1 MIDIYM
7 CVSVRACALCAGT
20 LANHITNHM
29 FLKFVYI
36 SAWICSL
43 LLLSFL
49 LAHSL
54 RALLFHCDT
63 HIIRFVL
70 LLCSCLCCGGFYCLI
85 SYNNLLDEAS
95 FFCHPYFCFRVYSS
109 EPKNDD
115 IKIVHTKYDRI
126 GAMNGL
132 PYKNRDANCSHNY
145 GIVIKLPACR
155 IAIKSLSVIQFN
167 STRSEL
173 DSVAYGLVP
182 ASCFGSLYCSNCLD
196 VGSGF
201 VFHLLKYKRLSK
213 SSLAQRFFHSKL

>member
-1 MIDIYM
+1 M
-7 CVSVRACALCAGT
+7 
-20 LANHITNHM
+20 
-29 FLKFVYI
+29 KFVYI
-36 SAWICSL
+36 SAWICLL

-70 LLCSCLCCGGFYCLI
+70 LLCSCLCCWGFYCLI

-109 EPKNDD
+109 VRKND

-132 PYKNRDANCSHNY
+132 LCINRDANCSHNY
-145 GIVIKLPACR
+145 GIVIKLPAR
-155 IAIKSLSVIQFN
+155 PIGIKSLSVIQFN
-167 STRSEL
+167 SIRSEL

-182 ASCFGSLYCSNCLD
+182 ASCFGSLYCSICLA

-201 VFHLLKYKRLSK
+201 VFHLLK
-213 SSLAQRFFHSKL
+213 